1 MQYSLIILNNIQS
14 HQNIYTKIS
23 IYVDNWLY
31 TIINE
36 QLPQLIFVSVR
47 FCQQIT
53 VLNWYRIPCY
63 LLYIRQ
69 KQIANDVKRK
79 TNKFY

>member
-1 MQYSLIILNNIQS
+1 MQYALIILNNIQS

-31 TIINE
+31 TIIKE

-47 FCQQIT
+47 FCQKIT
-53 VLNWYRIPCY
+53 ILS
-63 LLYIRQ
+63 
-69 KQIANDVKRK
+69 
-79 TNKFY
+79 